1 MTHLALRPPP
11 VLLCSYAPVLLCSCV
26 PVLLCSCAVVPASAV
41 APVALG
47 SLSVTVCPFLPA
59 LVVPPSITYTD
70 KFLATDISGMV
81 DGLVV
86 ALVVGS
92 PNGSG
97 FESQFRQVQNFFSEL
112 VNNKKNRPL

>member
-1 MTHLALRPPP
+1 MTHLRPPP
-11 VLLCSYAPVLLCSCV
+11 APCALARSAPVLLCSCA
-26 PVLLCSCAVVPASAV
+26 PVLLYSCA
-41 APVALG
+41 
-47 SLSVTVCPFLPA
+47 PF

-97 FESQFRQVQNFFSEL
+97 FESHFRQVQFFFSEL
-112 VNNKKNRPL
+112 VNNKKIARCRVCQG